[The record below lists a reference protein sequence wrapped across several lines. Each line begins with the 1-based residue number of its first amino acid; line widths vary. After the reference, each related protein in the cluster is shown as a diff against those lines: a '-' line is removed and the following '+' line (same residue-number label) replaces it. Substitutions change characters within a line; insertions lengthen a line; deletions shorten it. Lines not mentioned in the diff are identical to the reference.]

1 MNRTIKLLSVV
12 VPFCAIGALFSGDAK
27 AQVVV
32 YQPPPPAYVASY
44 TPVYYNGYAHYYY
57 GNRWYYRDHGG
68 SWRWY
73 DHHPYLDGYRGR
85 WEGYHHGWR

>member
-1 MNRTIKLLSVV
+1 MNRAIKVLSVV
-12 VPFCAIGALFSGDAK
+12 VPLCAVGALFSADAK

-32 YQPPPPAYVASY
+32 YGAPPPAVVASY
-44 TPVYYNGYAHYYY
+44 DPVYYNGYAHYYY

-68 SWRWY
+68 AWRYY

-85 WEGYHHGWR
+85 WEGYHHRWR